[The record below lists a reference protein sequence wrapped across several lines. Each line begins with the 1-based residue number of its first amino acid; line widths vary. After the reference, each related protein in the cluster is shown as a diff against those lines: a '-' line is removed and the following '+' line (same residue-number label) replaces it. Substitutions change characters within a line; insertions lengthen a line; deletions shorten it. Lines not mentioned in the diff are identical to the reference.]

1 MSVDRQ
7 KAAVEKFRA
16 MHASGCFVL
25 PNPWDTGSA
34 IYLSHLGFE
43 ALATTSAGLA
53 FRLGV
58 EDAVWAVPLDKTLEH
73 LREIVLATDR
83 PVAADFQSA
92 FAHDPDGVAANVT
105 KCIVT
110 GVAGLSV
117 EDATG
122 DDRKPL
128 YDKSTAVARIAAA
141 RSAIDATGIPVVLTA
156 RCEAWLVGNKDPL
169 ATAIDRL
176 RAYADAGADCLF
188 APGVRK
194 PDEIA
199 AIVQAVAPKPVNV
212 LVSQPSPVLSVP
224 KLAELGVRRV
234 SVGSSLARVAWGA
247 FIEAAKSI
255 RDTGAFDAL
264 GSAVP
269 FAHLNEV
276 FTKR

>member
-7 KAAVEKFRA
+7 RAAVEKFRA
-16 MHASGCFVL
+16 LHASGCFVL

-34 IYLSHLGFE
+34 VYLAHLGFE
-43 ALATTSAGLA
+43 AFATTSAGLA

-58 EDAVWAVPLDKTLEH
+58 QDAVWAVPLDKTLEH
-73 LREIVLATDR
+73 LREIVVATDR

-105 KCIVT
+105 KCIAT
-110 GVAGLSV
+110 GIAGLSV

-122 DDRKPL
+122 DAKSPL
-128 YDKSTAVARIAAA
+128 YEKATAVARIAAA
-141 RSAIDATGIPVVLTA
+141 RRAIDETGIPVVLTA
-156 RCEAWLVGNKDPL
+156 RCEAWLVGQRDPL
-169 ATAIDRL
+169 GTAIDRL

-188 APGVRK
+188 APGVHK
-194 PDEIA
+194 PDEIS
-199 AIVQAVAPKPVNV
+199 AIVKAVAPKPVNV

-224 KLAELGVRRV
+224 KLAELGVRRI
-234 SVGSSLARVAWGA
+234 SVGSALARVAWGA

-255 RDTGAFDAL
+255 HDTGAFDTL
-264 GSAVP
+264 GGAVP

-276 FTKR
+276 FGKK